1 MNAEIEENIRK
12 NVPWSQLPA
21 HIKQILNNSLKDY
34 ERYVVSFSI
43 KNQLR
48 YRGNLVRHIVR
59 DEKRYYERIVAYSK
73 ERLMLFPYHLADMVV
88 KGLRITPFNY
98 YISVVEKL
106 MQAEKSYDTLPN
118 FTAADCLRLLGI
130 GRNEYI
136 ELMNKSRS
144 NRGRL
149 FGKKNVRGLLP
160 KVPCDIHVE
169 PWWRV
174 EVGLVLE
181 EDVKVSTT
189 VPLDFVYTLRFSWST
204 TRN

>member
-1 MNAEIEENIRK
+1 V
-12 NVPWSQLPA
+12 VPLEFIA
-21 HIKQILNNSLKDY
+21 
-34 ERYVVSFSI
+34 
-43 KNQLR
+43 
-48 YRGNLVRHIVR
+48 
-59 DEKRYYERIVAYSK
+59 
-73 ERLMLFPYHLADMVV
+73 
-88 KGLRITPFNY
+88 
-98 YISVVEKL
+98 SV
-106 MQAEKSYDTLPN
+106 PG
-118 FTAADCLRLLGI
+118 LRLLGI

-181 EDVKVSTT
+181 EDVKVSRT
-189 VPLDFVYTLRFSWST
+189 VPLDFV
-204 TRN
+204 

>member
-1 MNAEIEENIRK
+1 VIPLIFIAS
-12 NVPWSQLPA
+12 VP
-21 HIKQILNNSLKDY
+21 
-34 ERYVVSFSI
+34 
-43 KNQLR
+43 
-48 YRGNLVRHIVR
+48 G
-59 DEKRYYERIVAYSK
+59 
-73 ERLMLFPYHLADMVV
+73 
-88 KGLRITPFNY
+88 
-98 YISVVEKL
+98 
-106 MQAEKSYDTLPN
+106 
-118 FTAADCLRLLGI
+118 LRLLGI

-181 EDVKVSTT
+181 EDVKLVNDEELT
-189 VPLDFVYTLRFSWST
+189 VIDRLIDLGSQAAGELNYYVVLSLYK
-204 TRN
+204 